1 MQFMGRGDGVSDDV
15 IQRLFDKIDDLRD
28 RLARVE
34 TALAERE
41 KSQNS
46 NKGTI
51 AWIVTTAIALYGALK
66 GVHV

>member
-1 MQFMGRGDGVSDDV
+1 MGDDV

-41 KSQNS
+41 KNQISL
-46 NKGTI
+46 KGI
-51 AWIVTTAIALYGALK
+51 AAWCITTAIAVYAAVK
-66 GVHV
+66 H